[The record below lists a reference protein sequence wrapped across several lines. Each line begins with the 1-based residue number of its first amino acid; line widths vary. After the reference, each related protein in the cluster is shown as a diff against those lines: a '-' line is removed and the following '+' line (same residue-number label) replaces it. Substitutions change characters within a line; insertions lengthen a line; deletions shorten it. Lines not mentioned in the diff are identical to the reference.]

1 MCYPSLDPPN
11 ILIKASLNRSEA
23 GRELGRDPPPAAL
36 ALPGE
41 RNVGDSGGDLVSG
54 ANSAEGGREGL
65 GVMTL
70 KKKMGIDIVMSLS
83 STEAPAGYPIKTVII
98 EKWQAHGMHSFFP
111 SPCLPTTQKEA

>member
-1 MCYPSLDPPN
+1 MSYPSLDPPN

-23 GRELGRDPPPAAL
+23 GRELGREPPPAAL
-36 ALPGE
+36 ARALLRE

-70 KKKMGIDIVMSLS
+70 KKR
-83 STEAPAGYPIKTVII
+83 A
-98 EKWQAHGMHSFFP
+98 FR
-111 SPCLPTTQKEA
+111 

>member
-1 MCYPSLDPPN
+1 MSYPSLDPPN

-23 GRELGRDPPPAAL
+23 GREPPPAAL
-36 ALPGE
+36 ARALLGE

-70 KKKMGIDIVMSLS
+70 KKK
-83 STEAPAGYPIKTVII
+83 
-98 EKWQAHGMHSFFP
+98 KWA
-111 SPCLPTTQKEA
+111 LT

>member
-1 MCYPSLDPPN
+1 MSYPSLDPPN
-11 ILIKASLNRSEA
+11 ILIKASLNRSDA
-23 GRELGRDPPPAAL
+23 GRELGREPPPAAL

-41 RNVGDSGGDLVSG
+41 RNLGDSGGDLVSG

-70 KKKMGIDIVMSLS
+70 NEKKGIEIVMSLS

-98 EKWQAHGMHSFFP
+98 EKWRARGVHSFFP

>member
-1 MCYPSLDPPN
+1 MSYPSLDPPN
-11 ILIKASLNRSEA
+11 ILIKASLNRSDA
-23 GRELGRDPPPAAL
+23 GRELGREPPPAAL

-70 KKKMGIDIVMSLS
+70 NEKKGIEIVMSLS

-98 EKWQAHGMHSFFP
+98 EKWRARGVHSFFP